1 MRRVFR
7 PGSEPP
13 KQEEVL
19 LHGKTGPCIGYP
31 RPSAWCC
38 QHPTAELECPSNN
51 KATVNLGA
59 RKDDVVE
66 EAISRACLLWFC
78 GLFGNRITVLDK
90 RERSNEEI
98 GLDDKVKS
106 KLILSGA
113 SAVIWLKFS
122 MKHLCG
128 LSLLTGPKEMYLLAA
143 GESLKLSLE
152 VMCHVQL
159 GYLVELD

>member
-19 LHGKTGPCIGYP
+19 LHGKTGPCISYP

-90 RERSNEEI
+90 REWSNEEI

-128 LSLLTGPKEMYLLAA
+128 LSVDWTKGNVSVGCRGISET
-143 GESLKLSLE
+143 
-152 VMCHVQL
+152 QL
-159 GYLVELD
+159 GGNVSCAVRVFSRT

>member
-1 MRRVFR
+1 M
-7 PGSEPP
+7 
-13 KQEEVL
+13 
-19 LHGKTGPCIGYP
+19 
-31 RPSAWCC
+31 
-38 QHPTAELECPSNN
+38 
-51 KATVNLGA
+51 
-59 RKDDVVE
+59 E

-90 RERSNEEI
+90 REWSNEEI

-128 LSLLTGPKEMYLLAA
+128 LSVDWTKGNVSVGCRGISET
-143 GESLKLSLE
+143 
-152 VMCHVQL
+152 QL
-159 GYLVELD
+159 GGNVSCAVRVFSRT